1 MKIYSRLV
9 IDMATDKVLE
19 EESFEY
25 NGPVAQ
31 CGSSGGGGGSSMPAN
46 TTNITTV
53 REAPGIEERKLG
65 LMDISASL
73 AAQPVAIPTQQIA
86 PLSALEQRGQTL
98 AGTTGVGSAAIQSG
112 IAGLGAAQTAAAQ
125 GPSSAQFSNFLN
137 PYQSFVLDE
146 INRQAQIGQQQL
158 SAQAVQAGAFGGGRE
173 GIQAAEQE
181 RARLQQVGLAQERA
195 FTGALGAFQQG
206 VSQQG
211 QLGLGMAQLGQV
223 EQGQQQADIN
233 QLMAAGGLQRQLAQ
247 QTLDAQRAQQLQQ
260 AYEPFQRAEFLKS
273 QYQGGPTSQS
283 GITQTTAPTVNPL
296 AQAAGA
302 GLGAYAAY
310 QTAAA
315 GRPQS
320 NITINNPTPTR

>member
-1 MKIYSRLV
+1 MKIYTKLV

-31 CGSSGGGGGSSMPAN
+31 CGSSGGGGGSMPAN

-65 LMDISASL
+65 LMDISRAL
-73 AAQPVAIPTQQIA
+73 AEQPVNIPVQQIA
-86 PLSALEQRGQTL
+86 PLSSLEQQGQAL
-98 AGTTGVGSAAIQSG
+98 SGQTGVGSAAIQSG
-112 IAGLGAAQTAAAQ
+112 IAGLGAAQTASAL
-125 GPSSAQFSNFLN
+125 GPSSAQFNQYLN
-137 PYQSFVLDE
+137 PYQSFILDE
-146 INRQAQIGQQQL
+146 INRQAQMGQQQL

-173 GIQAAEQE
+173 GIQQAEQE

-206 VSQQG
+206 ISQQG

-223 EQGQQQADIN
+223 QQAQQQADIN

-260 AYEPFQRAEFLKS
+260 AYEPFQRAEFLKA

-310 QTAAA
+310 QTAQAS
-315 GRPQS
+315 RPV
-320 NITINNPTPTR
+320 INVGTQPTK

>member
-1 MKIYSRLV
+1 
-9 IDMATDKVLE
+9 MATDKVLE

-31 CGSSGGGGGSSMPAN
+31 CGSSGGGGGGSMPAN

-65 LMDISASL
+65 LMDISRAL
-73 AAQPVAIPTQQIA
+73 AEQPVNIPVQQIA
-86 PLSALEQRGQTL
+86 PLSGLEQQGTAL
-98 AGTTGVGSAAIQSG
+98 AGQTGVGGAAIQSG
-112 IAGLGAAQTAAAQ
+112 IAGLGAAQTASAL
-125 GPSSAQFSNFLN
+125 GPSSAQFNQYLN
-137 PYQSFVLDE
+137 PYQSFILDE
-146 INRQAQIGQQQL
+146 INRQAQMGQQQL

-173 GIQAAEQE
+173 GIQQAEQE

-206 VSQQG
+206 ISQQG

-223 EQGQQQADIN
+223 QQAQQQADIN

-247 QTLDAQRAQQLQQ
+247 QTVDAQRAQQLQQ

-310 QTAAA
+310 QTAQAS
-315 GRPQS
+315 RPV
-320 NITINNPTPTR
+320 INVGTQPTK

>member
-1 MKIYSRLV
+1 MT
-9 IDMATDKVLE
+9 TDQILE

-31 CGSSGGGGGSSMPAN
+31 CGSGGGGGSSMPAN

-65 LMDISASL
+65 LMDISRAL
-73 AAQPVAIPTQQIA
+73 AEQPVNIPVQQIA
-86 PLSALEQRGQTL
+86 PLSSLEQQGQAL
-98 AGTTGVGSAAIQSG
+98 SGQTGVGGAAIQSG
-112 IAGLGAAQTAAAQ
+112 IAGLGAAQTASAL
-125 GPSSAQFSNFLN
+125 GPSSAQFNQYLN
-137 PYQSFVLDE
+137 PYQSFILDE
-146 INRQAQIGQQQL
+146 INRQAQIGQNQL

-173 GIQAAEQE
+173 GIQQAEQE

-206 VSQQG
+206 ISQQG
-211 QLGLGMAQLGQV
+211 QLGVNMASLGQA
-223 EQGQQQADIN
+223 QQAQQQGDIN

-247 QTLDAQRAQQLQQ
+247 QTVDAQRAQQLQQ

-310 QTAAA
+310 QTAQAS
-315 GRPQS
+315 RPV
-320 NITINNPTPTR
+320 INVGTQPTK

>member
-1 MKIYSRLV
+1 MKIYTKLV

-31 CGSSGGGGGSSMPAN
+31 CGSSGGGGGSMPAN

-65 LMDISASL
+65 LMDISRAL
-73 AAQPVAIPTQQIA
+73 AEQPVNIPVQQIA
-86 PLSALEQRGQTL
+86 PLSGLEQQGTAL
-98 AGTTGVGSAAIQSG
+98 AGQTGVGGAAIQSG
-112 IAGLGAAQTAAAQ
+112 IAGLGAAQTASAL
-125 GPSSAQFSNFLN
+125 GPSSAQFSQYLN
-137 PYQSFVLDE
+137 PYQSFILDE
-146 INRQAQIGQQQL
+146 INRQAQMGQQQL

-173 GIQAAEQE
+173 GVQQAEQE

-206 VSQQG
+206 ISQQG

-223 EQGQQQADIN
+223 QQAQQQADIN

-247 QTLDAQRAQQLQQ
+247 QTVDAQRAQQLQQ

-310 QTAAA
+310 QTAQAS
-315 GRPQS
+315 RPV
-320 NITINNPTPTR
+320 INVGTQPTK

>member
-1 MKIYSRLV
+1 MT
-9 IDMATDKVLE
+9 TDQILE

-31 CGSSGGGGGSSMPAN
+31 CGSGGGGGSSMPAN

-65 LMDISASL
+65 LMDISAAL
-73 AAQPVAIPTQQIA
+73 AAQPVSIPTQQIA
-86 PLSALEQRGQTL
+86 GLSGLEQQGQAL
-98 AGTTGVGSAAIQSG
+98 AGQTGVGSAAIQSG
-112 IAGLGAAQTAAAQ
+112 IAGLGAAQTASAL
-125 GPSSAQFSNFLN
+125 GPSSAQFNQYLN
-137 PYQSFVLDE
+137 PYQSFILDE
-146 INRQAQIGQQQL
+146 INRQAQIGQNQL

-173 GIQAAEQE
+173 GIQQAEQE

-206 VSQQG
+206 ISQQG
-211 QLGLGMAQLGQV
+211 QLGVNMASLGQA
-223 EQGQQQADIN
+223 QQAQQQGDIN

-310 QTAAA
+310 QTAQAS
-315 GRPQS
+315 RPV
-320 NITINNPTPTR
+320 INVGTQPTK

>member
-1 MKIYSRLV
+1 
-9 IDMATDKVLE
+9 
-19 EESFEY
+19 
-25 NGPVAQ
+25 
-31 CGSSGGGGGSSMPAN
+31 MPAN

-65 LMDISASL
+65 LMDISRAL
-73 AAQPVAIPTQQIA
+73 AEQPVNIPVQQIA
-86 PLSALEQRGQTL
+86 PLSGLEQQGTAL
-98 AGTTGVGSAAIQSG
+98 AGQTGVGGAAIQSG
-112 IAGLGAAQTAAAQ
+112 IAGLGAAQTASAL
-125 GPSSAQFSNFLN
+125 GPSSAQFNQYLN
-137 PYQSFVLDE
+137 PYQSFILDE
-146 INRQAQIGQQQL
+146 INRQAQMGQQQL

-173 GIQAAEQE
+173 GIQQAEQE

-206 VSQQG
+206 ISQQG

-223 EQGQQQADIN
+223 QQAQQQADIN

-247 QTLDAQRAQQLQQ
+247 QTVDAQRAQQLQQ
-260 AYEPFQRAEFLKS
+260 AYEPFQRAEFLKA

-310 QTAAA
+310 QTAQAS
-315 GRPQS
+315 RPV
-320 NITINNPTPTR
+320 INVGTQPTK

>member
-1 MKIYSRLV
+1 MKIYTKLV
-9 IDMATDKVLE
+9 IDMTTDEILE

-65 LMDISASL
+65 LMDISRAL
-73 AAQPVAIPTQQIA
+73 AEQPVTIPVQQIS
-86 PLSALEQRGQTL
+86 PLTGLEQQGTAL
-98 AGTTGVGSAAIQSG
+98 AGQTGVGSAAIQSG
-112 IAGLGAAQTAAAQ
+112 IAGLGAAQTASAL
-125 GPSSAQFSNFLN
+125 GPSSAQFGQYLN
-137 PYQSFVLDE
+137 PYQSFILDE
-146 INRQAQIGQQQL
+146 INRQAQMGQNQL
-158 SAQAVQAGAFGGGRE
+158 ASQAVQAGAFGGGRE
-173 GIQAAEQE
+173 GVQQAEQE

-223 EQGQQQADIN
+223 QQAQQQADIN

-310 QTAAA
+310 QTAQAS
-315 GRPQS
+315 RPV
-320 NITINNPTPTR
+320 INVGTQPTK

>member
-1 MKIYSRLV
+1 MT
-9 IDMATDKVLE
+9 TDKILE

-25 NGPVAQ
+25 QGPISK
-31 CGSSGGGGGSSMPAN
+31 CLGGGGSGGGGSVPAN

-65 LMDISASL
+65 LMDISAAL
-73 AAQPVAIPTQQIA
+73 AAQPVSIPTQQIA
-86 PLSALEQRGQTL
+86 PLSGLEQQGTAL
-98 AGTTGVGSAAIQSG
+98 AGQTGVGGAAIQSG
-112 IAGLGAAQTAAAQ
+112 IAGLGAAQTASAL
-125 GPSSAQFSNFLN
+125 GPSSAQFNQYLN
-137 PYQSFVLDE
+137 PYQSFILDE
-146 INRQAQIGQQQL
+146 INRQAQMGQNQL

-173 GIQAAEQE
+173 GIQQAEQE

-223 EQGQQQADIN
+223 QQSQQQADIN

-247 QTLDAQRAQQLQQ
+247 QTLDATRAQQLQQ

-315 GRPQS
+315 SRPV
-320 NITINNPTPTR
+320 INVGTQPTK

>member
-1 MKIYSRLV
+1 MKIYTKLV
-9 IDMATDKVLE
+9 IDMTTDQILE

-31 CGSSGGGGGSSMPAN
+31 CGSSGGGGGSMPAN

-65 LMDISASL
+65 LMDISRAL
-73 AAQPVAIPTQQIA
+73 AEQPVNIPVQQIA
-86 PLSALEQRGQTL
+86 PLSSLEQQGQAL
-98 AGTTGVGSAAIQSG
+98 SGQTGVGSAAIQSG
-112 IAGLGAAQTAAAQ
+112 IAGLGAAQTASAL
-125 GPSSAQFSNFLN
+125 GPSSAQFNQYLN
-137 PYQSFVLDE
+137 PYQSFILDE
-146 INRQAQIGQQQL
+146 INRQAQMGQNQL

-173 GIQAAEQE
+173 GVQQAEQE

-206 VSQQG
+206 ISQQG

-223 EQGQQQADIN
+223 QQAQQQADIN

-247 QTLDAQRAQQLQQ
+247 QTVDAQRAQQLQQ
-260 AYEPFQRAEFLKS
+260 AYEPFQRAEFLKA

-310 QTAAA
+310 QTAQAS
-315 GRPQS
+315 RPVIQIG
-320 NITINNPTPTR
+320 NQPTK

>member
-1 MKIYSRLV
+1 MKIYTKLV

-31 CGSSGGGGGSSMPAN
+31 CGSSGGGGGSMPAD

-65 LMDISASL
+65 LMDISRAL
-73 AAQPVAIPTQQIA
+73 AEQPVNIPVQQIA
-86 PLSALEQRGQTL
+86 PLSGLEQQGTAL
-98 AGTTGVGSAAIQSG
+98 AGQTGVGGAAIQSG
-112 IAGLGAAQTAAAQ
+112 IAGLGAAQTASAL
-125 GPSSAQFSNFLN
+125 GPSSAQFNQYLN
-137 PYQSFVLDE
+137 PYQSFILDE
-146 INRQAQIGQQQL
+146 INRQAQMGQQQL

-173 GIQAAEQE
+173 GIQQAEQE

-206 VSQQG
+206 ISQQG

-223 EQGQQQADIN
+223 QQAQQQADIN

-247 QTLDAQRAQQLQQ
+247 QTVDAQRAQQLQQ
-260 AYEPFQRAEFLKS
+260 AYEPYQRAEFLKS

-310 QTAAA
+310 QTAQAS
-315 GRPQS
+315 RPV
-320 NITINNPTPTR
+320 INVGTQPTK

>member
-1 MKIYSRLV
+1 MKIYTKLV
-9 IDMATDKVLE
+9 IDMATDKILE

-31 CGSSGGGGGSSMPAN
+31 CGSSGGGGGSMPAN

-65 LMDISASL
+65 LMDISRAL
-73 AAQPVAIPTQQIA
+73 AEQPVNIPVQQIA
-86 PLSALEQRGQTL
+86 PLSGLEQQGTAL
-98 AGTTGVGSAAIQSG
+98 AGQTGVGGAAIQSG
-112 IAGLGAAQTAAAQ
+112 IAGLGAAQTASAL
-125 GPSSAQFSNFLN
+125 GPSSAQFNQYLN
-137 PYQSFVLDE
+137 PYQSFILDE
-146 INRQAQIGQQQL
+146 INRQAQMGQQQL

-173 GIQAAEQE
+173 GIQQAEQE

-206 VSQQG
+206 ISQQG

-223 EQGQQQADIN
+223 QQAQQQADIN

-260 AYEPFQRAEFLKS
+260 AYEPFQRAEFLKA

-315 GRPQS
+315 NRPV
-320 NITINNPTPTR
+320 INVGTQPTK

>member
-1 MKIYSRLV
+1 MKIYTKLV

-31 CGSSGGGGGSSMPAN
+31 CGSSGGGGGSMPAN

-65 LMDISASL
+65 LMDISAAL
-73 AAQPVAIPTQQIA
+73 AAQPVSIPTQQIA
-86 PLSALEQRGQTL
+86 PLSGLEQQGTAL
-98 AGTTGVGSAAIQSG
+98 AGQTGVGGAAIQSG
-112 IAGLGAAQTAAAQ
+112 IAGLGAAQTASAL
-125 GPSSAQFSNFLN
+125 GPSSAQFNQYLN
-137 PYQSFVLDE
+137 PYQSFILDE
-146 INRQAQIGQQQL
+146 INRQAQMGQNQL

-173 GIQAAEQE
+173 GIQQAEQE

-206 VSQQG
+206 ISQQG

-223 EQGQQQADIN
+223 QQAQQQADIN

-310 QTAAA
+310 QTAQAS
-315 GRPQS
+315 RPV
-320 NITINNPTPTR
+320 INVGTQPTK